1 MRKWLLLPLLAIIV
15 LAFVV
20 QKLVGGDGG
29 EEEQPTAQRAVAT
42 IGSGEDAVAVGADG
56 TLLRQLAPPAEDS
69 LPELP
74 LVDAPEKD
82 RLAGTLLEQV
92 RVLAAAPRALWPYLA
107 RSYYGESGVDVEL
120 RSGIELGFG
129 SASQAA
135 RKWRAA
141 ATILAD
147 PSVTALDYVDLH
159 APSHPALGGSG
170 HTLPPLP

>member
-1 MRKWLLLPLLAIIV
+1 MRKWLLPPLLVIA

-20 QKLVGGDGG
+20 QKLVGGEG
-29 EEEQPTAQRAVAT
+29 EEKQPTAQRAVAT

-56 TLLRQLAPPAEDS
+56 TLLRRRPPPADDS

-74 LVDAPEKD
+74 LAEAPQRD
-82 RLAGTLLEQV
+82 RLAGTLLDQV
-92 RVLAAAPRALWPYLA
+92 RILAAAPAALRPYLA

-120 RSGIELGFG
+120 SSGIELRFG
-129 SASQAA
+129 SSAQAD

-147 PSVTALDYVDLH
+147 HALTALDYVNLY
-159 APSHPALGGSG
+159 APNHPSIGGSG